1 MRATRNP
8 VRAAASPDPSIDS
21 FEEIRAA
28 FCVRM
33 QSERLHFVALN
44 EALGLADEIPMP
56 ILDDL
61 RNRAHRLS
69 GTAAI
74 FEFGGIAAAARALEL
89 TATEA
94 STQTSRCEPAV
105 SMALSALVGL
115 IGGLK
120 RQHALP

>member
-1 MRATRNP
+1 MRATRNTARSA
-8 VRAAASPDPSIDS
+8 VNPDPSIDS
-21 FEEIRAA
+21 FEEIREA

-44 EALGLADEIPMP
+44 DALGLADEIPMP
-56 ILDDL
+56 ILNDL

-74 FEFGGIAAAARALEL
+74 FEFSGIAAAARALEL
-89 TATEA
+89 TATAA
-94 STQTSRCEPAV
+94 SAHTSRSEPAV
-105 SMALSALVGL
+105 STALTALVRL

-120 RQHALP
+120 RQRALP